1 MPVEFQCYKV
11 CLDGSSYDGYVD
23 SWGLS
28 TAPLFF
34 SCFLVS
40 FPLLKI
46 LLSPYI
52 QSFLTVSVAH
62 VQTGVIIVLFWFFIS
77 DTSVVVACWFFSWG
91 VFQKSEMIE
100 ILFNSQCLYL
110 FAKMAIQKKDPSVQE
125 RI

>member
-1 MPVEFQCYKV
+1 MPIEFQCYEV
-11 CLDGSSYDGYVD
+11 CLDGSSYGGYVD

-62 VQTGVIIVLFWFFIS
+62 VQTGVIIVLFFFPS
-77 DTSVVVACWFFSWG
+77 DTSVVVACCFFFSWG

-110 FAKMAIQKKDPSVQE
+110 FAKMAIQKKDPSV
-125 RI
+125 

>member
-1 MPVEFQCYKV
+1 M
-11 CLDGSSYDGYVD
+11 DGSSYGGYVD

-52 QSFLTVSVAH
+52 QSFLTMSVAH
-62 VQTGVIIVLFWFFIS
+62 VQTGVIIVLLS
-77 DTSVVVACWFFSWG
+77 FFSPLILLWWWLVIFPG
-91 VFQKSEMIE
+91 VFFKS
-100 ILFNSQCLYL
+100 L
-110 FAKMAIQKKDPSVQE
+110 K
-125 RI
+125 